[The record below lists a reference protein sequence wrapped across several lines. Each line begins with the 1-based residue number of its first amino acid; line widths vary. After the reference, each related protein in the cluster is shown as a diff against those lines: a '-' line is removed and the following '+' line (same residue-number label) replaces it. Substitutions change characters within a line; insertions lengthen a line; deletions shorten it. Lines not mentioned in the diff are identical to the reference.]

1 MSEKPI
7 VEWLREVLRDI
18 SQFDARGIAV
28 ASINKDGDS
37 YLSYYKMNMADK
49 VFISGLIQQDAMLDT
64 LAQNGIVSYD
74 ESDEDEDD
82 DDEEKE
88 DNG

>member
-37 YLSYYKMNMADK
+37 YVSYYKMNMADK
-49 VFISGLIQQDAMLDT
+49 VLISGLIQQDAMLDT

-74 ESDEDEDD
+74 ESDED
-82 DDEEKE
+82 DDEEEEE

>member
-1 MSEKPI
+1 MAEKPV

-64 LAQNGIVSYD
+64 LVQNGIVSYD

-82 DDEEKE
+82 DDEEEE

>member
-1 MSEKPI
+1 MAEKPV

-49 VFISGLIQQDAMLDT
+49 VLISGLIQQDAMLDT
-64 LAQNGIVSYD
+64 LAQNGLISYD
-74 ESDEDEDD
+74 DEPAEDN
-82 DDEEKE
+82 DDEEEE

>member
-18 SQFDARGIAV
+18 SQFDARGISV

-37 YLSYYKMNMADK
+37 YVSYYKMNMADK
-49 VFISGLIQQDAMLDT
+49 VLISGLIQQDAMLDT
-64 LAQNGIVSYD
+64 LAQNGVISYD
-74 ESDEDEDD
+74 DSDEDNDG
-82 DDEEKE
+82 DEEEE

>member
-1 MSEKPI
+1 MAEKPV

-49 VFISGLIQQDAMLDT
+49 VLISGLIQQDAMLDT
-64 LAQNGIVSYD
+64 LAQNGIIDYD
-74 ESDEDEDD
+74 DGPDEDS
-82 DDEEKE
+82 DDEEEE

>member
-18 SQFDARGIAV
+18 SQFDARGIVV

-37 YLSYYKMNMADK
+37 YVSYYKMNMADK
-49 VFISGLIQQDAMLDT
+49 VLISGLIQQDAMLDT
-64 LAQNGIVSYD
+64 LAQNGIIGYD
-74 ESDEDEDD
+74 ESDEGDD
-82 DDEEKE
+82 TEEEE

>member
-49 VFISGLIQQDAMLDT
+49 VLISGLIQQDAMLDT
-64 LAQNGIVSYD
+64 LAQNGIIGYD
-74 ESDEDEDD
+74 ESDEGDD
-82 DDEEKE
+82 AEEEE

>member
-7 VEWLREVLRDI
+7 VEWLRGALRDI

-37 YLSYYKMNMADK
+37 YVSYYKMNMADK
-49 VFISGLIQQDAMLDT
+49 VLISGLIQQDAMLDT
-64 LAQNGIVSYD
+64 LAQNGIVGYD
-74 ESDEDEDD
+74 ESDEG
-82 DDEEKE
+82 DDEEEE

>member
-28 ASINKDGDS
+28 ASINKDDDS
-37 YLSYYKMNMADK
+37 YVSYYKMNMADK
-49 VFISGLIQQDAMLDT
+49 VLISGLIQQDAMLDT

-74 ESDEDEDD
+74 ESDEDND
-82 DDEEKE
+82 DDEEEE

>member
-1 MSEKPI
+1 MAEKPV

-49 VFISGLIQQDAMLDT
+49 VLISGLIQQDAMLDT
-64 LAQNGIVSYD
+64 LAQNGIINYD
-74 ESDEDEDD
+74 DGPDEDS
-82 DDEEKE
+82 DDEEEE

>member
-1 MSEKPI
+1 MAEKPV

-49 VFISGLIQQDAMLDT
+49 VLISGLIQQDAMLDT

-82 DDEEKE
+82 DDEEEE

>member
-1 MSEKPI
+1 MSEKPV

-49 VFISGLIQQDAMLDT
+49 VLISGLIQQDAMLDT
-64 LAQNGIVSYD
+64 LAQNGIINYD
-74 ESDEDEDD
+74 DGPDEDS
-82 DDEEKE
+82 DDEEEE

>member
-37 YLSYYKMNMADK
+37 YVSYYKMNMADK
-49 VFISGLIQQDAMLDT
+49 VLISGLIQQDAMLDS

-74 ESDEDEDD
+74 ESDEDND
-82 DDEEKE
+82 DDEEEE

>member
-7 VEWLREVLRDI
+7 IEWLREVLRDI

-37 YLSYYKMNMADK
+37 Y
-49 VFISGLIQQDAMLDT
+49 
-64 LAQNGIVSYD
+64 VSY
-74 ESDEDEDD
+74 
-82 DDEEKE
+82 
-88 DNG
+88 

>member
-18 SQFDARGIAV
+18 SQFDARGIVV

-37 YLSYYKMNMADK
+37 YVSYYKMNMADK
-49 VFISGLIQQDAMLDT
+49 VLISGLIQQDAMLDT

-74 ESDEDEDD
+74 ESDEDND
-82 DDEEKE
+82 DDEEEE

>member
-37 YLSYYKMNMADK
+37 YVSYYKMNMADK
-49 VFISGLIQQDAMLDT
+49 VLISGLIQQDAMLDT
-64 LAQNGIVSYD
+64 LAQNGIIGYD
-74 ESDEDEDD
+74 ESDEGDD
-82 DDEEKE
+82 AEEEE

>member
-18 SQFDARGIAV
+18 SQFDARGIVV

-37 YLSYYKMNMADK
+37 YVSYYKMNMADK
-49 VFISGLIQQDAMLDT
+49 VLISGLIQQDAMLDT
-64 LAQNGIVSYD
+64 LAQNGIVSYN
-74 ESDEDEDD
+74 ESDEDND
-82 DDEEKE
+82 DDEEEE

>member
-7 VEWLREVLRDI
+7 VEWLREALRDI

-37 YLSYYKMNMADK
+37 YVSYYKMNMADK
-49 VFISGLIQQDAMLDT
+49 VLISGLIQQDAMLDT

-74 ESDEDEDD
+74 ESDEDD
-82 DDEEKE
+82 DDEEEE

>member
-18 SQFDARGIAV
+18 SQFDARGTAV

-37 YLSYYKMNMADK
+37 NVSYYKMNMADK
-49 VFISGLIQQDAMLDT
+49 VLISGLIQQDAMLDT
-64 LAQNGIVSYD
+64 LAQNGIIGYD
-74 ESDEDEDD
+74 ESDEGDD
-82 DDEEKE
+82 AEEEE

>member
-37 YLSYYKMNMADK
+37 YVSYYKMNMADK
-49 VFISGLIQQDAMLDT
+49 VLISGLTQQDAMLDT

-82 DDEEKE
+82 DDEEEE

>member
-37 YLSYYKMNMADK
+37 YVSYYKMNMADK
-49 VFISGLIQQDAMLDT
+49 VLISGLIQQDAVLDT
-64 LAQNGIVSYD
+64 LAQNGIISYD
-74 ESDEDEDD
+74 DSDEDND
-82 DDEEKE
+82 DDEEEE

>member
-37 YLSYYKMNMADK
+37 YVSYYKMNMADK
-49 VFISGLIQQDAMLDT
+49 VLISGLIQQDAMLDT
-64 LAQNGIVSYD
+64 LAQNGIIGYD
-74 ESDEDEDD
+74 DSDEDNDGN
-82 DDEEKE
+82 EEEE

>member
-18 SQFDARGIAV
+18 SQFDARGIVV

-37 YLSYYKMNMADK
+37 YVSYYKMNMADK
-49 VFISGLIQQDAMLDT
+49 VLISGLIQQDAMLDT

-74 ESDEDEDD
+74 ESDEDNG
-82 DDEEKE
+82 DDEEEE

>member
-18 SQFDARGIAV
+18 SQFDARGIVV

-37 YLSYYKMNMADK
+37 YVSYYKMNMTDK
-49 VFISGLIQQDAMLDT
+49 VLISGLIQQDAMLDT

-74 ESDEDEDD
+74 ESDEDN
-82 DDEEKE
+82 DDEEEE

>member
-37 YLSYYKMNMADK
+37 YVSYYKMNMADK
-49 VFISGLIQQDAMLDT
+49 VLISGLIQQAAMLDT

-74 ESDEDEDD
+74 ESDEDND
-82 DDEEKE
+82 DDEEEEE

>member
-1 MSEKPI
+1 MSENSI

-37 YLSYYKMNMADK
+37 YVSYYKMNMADK
-49 VFISGLIQQDAMLDT
+49 VLISGLIQQDAMLDT
-64 LAQNGIVSYD
+64 LAQNGIISYD
-74 ESDEDEDD
+74 DSDEDND
-82 DDEEKE
+82 DDEEEE

>member
-37 YLSYYKMNMADK
+37 YVSYYKMNMADK
-49 VFISGLIQQDAMLDT
+49 VLISGLIQQDAMLDT

-74 ESDEDEDD
+74 DSDEDNDG
-82 DDEEKE
+82 DEEEE

>member
-37 YLSYYKMNMADK
+37 YVSYYKMNMADK
-49 VFISGLIQQDAMLDT
+49 VLISGLIQQDAMLDT

-74 ESDEDEDD
+74 ESDEDE
-82 DDEEKE
+82 EEE

>member
-37 YLSYYKMNMADK
+37 YVSYYKMNMADK
-49 VFISGLIQQDAMLDT
+49 VLISGLIQQDAILDT

-74 ESDEDEDD
+74 ESDEDE
-82 DDEEKE
+82 EEE

>member
-37 YLSYYKMNMADK
+37 YVSYYKMNMADK
-49 VFISGLIQQDAMLDT
+49 VLISGLIQQDAMLDT

-74 ESDEDEDD
+74 ESDEDNN
-82 DDEEKE
+82 DDEEEE

>member
-37 YLSYYKMNMADK
+37 YVSYYKMNMTDK
-49 VFISGLIQQDAMLDT
+49 VLISGLIQQDAMLDT
-64 LAQNGIVSYD
+64 LAQNGIIGYD
-74 ESDEDEDD
+74 ESDEGDD
-82 DDEEKE
+82 AEEEE

>member
-28 ASINKDGDS
+28 VSINKDGDS
-37 YLSYYKMNMADK
+37 YVSYYKMNMADK
-49 VFISGLIQQDAMLDT
+49 VLISGLIQQDAMLDT

-74 ESDEDEDD
+74 ESDED
-82 DDEEKE
+82 DDEEEE

>member
-7 VEWLREVLRDI
+7 VEWLREALRDI

-37 YLSYYKMNMADK
+37 YVSYYKMNMADK
-49 VFISGLIQQDAMLDT
+49 VLISGLIQQDAMLDN
-64 LAQNGIVSYD
+64 LDKNGVISYD
-74 ESDEDEDD
+74 DSDEDNDG
-82 DDEEKE
+82 DEEEE

>member
-37 YLSYYKMNMADK
+37 YVSYYKMNMADK
-49 VFISGLIQQDAMLDT
+49 VLISGLIQQDAVLDT

-74 ESDEDEDD
+74 ESDEDD
-82 DDEEKE
+82 DDEEEE

>member
-7 VEWLREVLRDI
+7 VEWLREALRDI

-37 YLSYYKMNMADK
+37 YVSYYKMNMADK
-49 VFISGLIQQDAMLDT
+49 VLISGLIQQDAVLDT

-74 ESDEDEDD
+74 ESDEDD
-82 DDEEKE
+82 DDEEEE

>member
-37 YLSYYKMNMADK
+37 YVSYYKMNMADK
-49 VFISGLIQQDAMLDT
+49 VLISGLIQQDAMLDT

-82 DDEEKE
+82 DDEEEE

>member
-37 YLSYYKMNMADK
+37 YVSYYKMNMADK
-49 VFISGLIQQDAMLDT
+49 VLISGLIQQDAVLDT
-64 LAQNGIVSYD
+64 LAQNGIIGYD
-74 ESDEDEDD
+74 ESDEGDD
-82 DDEEKE
+82 AEEEE

>member
-7 VEWLREVLRDI
+7 IEWLREVLRDI

-37 YLSYYKMNMADK
+37 YVSYYKMNMADK
-49 VFISGLIQQDAMLDT
+49 VLISGLIQQDAMLDT
-64 LAQNGIVSYD
+64 LAQNGIIGYD
-74 ESDEDEDD
+74 ESDEGDD
-82 DDEEKE
+82 AEEEE

>member
-1 MSEKPI
+1 MPEKPI

-37 YLSYYKMNMADK
+37 YVSYYKMNMTDK
-49 VFISGLIQQDAMLDT
+49 VLISGLIQQDAMLDT

-74 ESDEDEDD
+74 ESDEDND
-82 DDEEKE
+82 DDEEEE

>member
-37 YLSYYKMNMADK
+37 YVSYYKMNMADK
-49 VFISGLIQQDAMLDT
+49 VLISGLIQQDAMLDT
-64 LAQNGIVSYD
+64 LAQNGIISYD
-74 ESDEDEDD
+74 ESDEDND
-82 DDEEKE
+82 DDEEAA